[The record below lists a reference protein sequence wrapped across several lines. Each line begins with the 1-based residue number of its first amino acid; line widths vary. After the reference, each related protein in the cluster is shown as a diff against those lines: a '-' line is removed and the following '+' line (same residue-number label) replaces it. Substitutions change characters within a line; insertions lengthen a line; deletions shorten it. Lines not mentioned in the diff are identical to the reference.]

1 MTEIPPETIESQL
14 DPIADLGTLEARRTE
29 DSTSPKAPETMGSVA
44 PVPWVNVGP
53 FGRNPP
59 VDLSNVDLVASLSTN
74 MVATAMGEGVPA
86 ATVWNPIGSFSEII
100 TSLASLYSSMA

>member
-1 MTEIPPETIESQL
+1 MTEIPPKTIESPL
-14 DPIADLGTLEARRTE
+14 DPIADLGTLEARGTA
-29 DSTSPKAPETMGSVA
+29 DSTTPKASETMDPVT
-44 PVPWVNVGP
+44 PVPWVNIGP
-53 FGRNPP
+53 PPVP
-59 VDLSNVDLVASLSTN
+59 VDLSNVELVASLSTN